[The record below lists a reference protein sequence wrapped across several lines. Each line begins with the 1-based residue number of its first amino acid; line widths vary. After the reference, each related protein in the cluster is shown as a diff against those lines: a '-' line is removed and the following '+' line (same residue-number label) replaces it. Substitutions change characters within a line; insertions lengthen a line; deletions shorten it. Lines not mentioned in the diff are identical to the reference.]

1 MWFLYGYDRWKCIKS
16 CSILAVQ
23 CNKKSIKTIE
33 SIGKENNLS
42 NVQKAF
48 NENHGLQC
56 GFCTPGFIMT
66 AIECKKNNIST
77 EEEVREFLDGNF
89 CRCTG
94 YQNIVKSIISFLKCL
109 EILKMYKFKYH
120 KPTSLEESINLF
132 KEKEFPKYLSGGMTL
147 IPSMK
152 QLLSSPTDLIDIQ
165 DIKELRGIY
174 ESENKIIIGALTT
187 HNEVAHSSIIKKIL
201 KVYLILHLRLLIM
214 LLEILEL

>member
-1 MWFLYGYDRWKCIKS
+1 MSDKISISINVNNKDIRLEVEPRLLLVDLLRDNLELKGTHIGCDTSQCGSCMVMIDGKCIKS

-66 AIECKKNNIST
+66 AIECKKNNISN
-77 EEEVREFLDGNF
+77 EEEIRAFLDGNF

-94 YQNIVKSIISFLKCL
+94 YQNIVKSIAYFLK
-109 EILKMYKFKYH
+109 M
-120 KPTSLEESINLF
+120 S
-132 KEKEFPKYLSGGMTL
+132 
-147 IPSMK
+147 
-152 QLLSSPTDLIDIQ
+152 
-165 DIKELRGIY
+165 
-174 ESENKIIIGALTT
+174 
-187 HNEVAHSSIIKKIL
+187 
-201 KVYLILHLRLLIM
+201 
-214 LLEILEL
+214 